1 MEHIYSREKNL
12 FRHLKKNKR
21 IKSGIEKK
29 ISHLIKERSNLLSIM
44 EQKAVSMEKLGINDK
59 FKEEL
64 HNFTTIIRV

>member
-44 EQKAVSMEKLGINDK
+44 EQKAVSMQNFNNGK
-59 FKEEL
+59 FRAEL
-64 HNFTTIIRV
+64 HNLTTIIRV